1 MNLQICRKDYNTLHT
16 LLSNQNTSIPF
27 REKKLLLLE
36 LSKMAIVDD
45 QDAIKNVIQLNS
57 KVTILDIDKQI
68 VSAFTITLP
77 SQANIKDKKV
87 SVLAPISIA
96 LLGEP
101 KNKVIEW
108 KMPGGIKRLKI
119 TDVGND

>member
-16 LLSNQNTSIPF
+16 LLSNQNTSISF

>member
-36 LSKMAIVDD
+36 LSKMTIVDD

>member
-68 VSAFTITLP
+68 VSAFTITRP